1 MRPIFYPETFDTII
15 RGGTVV
21 NHDGRGVADVGIRDG
36 KIAAIGDLSTFDGG
50 HVLDAKG
57 LHVLPGV
64 IDTQV
69 HFREPGPTH
78 KENLEAG
85 SLGAVLG
92 GVTGVFE
99 MPNTNPTTSTPE
111 MLQDKLDR
119 AKDRMHC
126 NHAFYVGGT
135 HENADRLNELERLP
149 GCCGV
154 KVFMGASTGDL
165 LIADDEGVGRV
176 LNSINRRASFH
187 SEDEY
192 RLEERRH
199 LARKGD
205 WTSHTDVRDKQTAL
219 LSTQRLIGLARK
231 ANKRIHILHIST
243 AEELPILSA
252 NKDLV
257 TCEILPNHLSIIGP
271 EAYEVHKGRVQQNPP
286 IRDAANAALLW
297 EGVRQGI
304 FDVMGTDHAPHT
316 LEEKAKPY
324 PASPS
329 GMPGVQT
336 LVPLMLDW
344 VNKGALTLER
354 FVDLVCHGPN
364 RVWGIAGKG
373 RLSVGYDADITIVDL
388 KKTGEIRDED
398 QANISGWTPYHGKT
412 VTGWPTHTIIDG
424 KIIMAEGDVVMKGQ
438 GKPYRFTECL

>member
-1 MRPIFYPETFDTII
+1 MT
-15 RGGTVV
+15 RGGKRRDSETAERKCIVTGEVQPKEGLIRFVVGPDGDVVPDILGKLPGRGMYVTATQAALAKAGRGQFSRSAKGPVTVPDGLVAQVEGQLARQVV
-21 NHDGRGVADVGIRDG
+21 N
-36 KIAAIGDLSTFDGG
+36 
-50 HVLDAKG
+50 
-57 LHVLPGV
+57 
-64 IDTQV
+64 
-69 HFREPGPTH
+69 
-78 KENLEAG
+78 
-85 SLGAVLG
+85 
-92 GVTGVFE
+92 
-99 MPNTNPTTSTPE
+99 
-111 MLQDKLDR
+111 
-119 AKDRMHC
+119 
-126 NHAFYVGGT
+126 
-135 HENADRLNELERLP
+135 
-149 GCCGV
+149 
-154 KVFMGASTGDL
+154 
-165 LIADDEGVGRV
+165 
-176 LNSINRRASFH
+176 
-187 SEDEY
+187 
-192 RLEERRH
+192 
-199 LARKGD
+199 
-205 WTSHTDVRDKQTAL
+205 
-219 LSTQRLIGLARK
+219 LIGLARK

-243 AEELPILSA
+243 AEELPILAA

-271 EAYEVHKGRVQQNPP
+271 EAYEVHQGRVQQNPP
-286 IRDAANAALLW
+286 IRDAQNAAMLW

-424 KIIMAEGDVVMKGQ
+424 KIIMAEGDVVLEGQ

>member
-1 MRPIFYPETFDTII
+1 MRPIFYPTVFDTII

-21 NHDGRGVADVGIRDG
+21 NHDGRGIADIGIRDG
-36 KIAAIGDLSTFDGG
+36 KIAAIGDLSTFDAG
-50 HVLDAKG
+50 HVMNAKG

-85 SLGAVLG
+85 SRGAVLG

-119 AKDRMHC
+119 AKNRMHC

-192 RLEERRH
+192 RLEERRE

-243 AEELPILSA
+243 AEELPILAA

-271 EAYEVHKGRVQQNPP
+271 EAYEIHKGRVQQNPP
-286 IRDAANAALLW
+286 IRDAQNAAMLW

-388 KKTGEIRDED
+388 KKSVELRDED

-424 KIIMAEGDVVMKGQ
+424 KIIMAEGDVVMEGQ

>member
-21 NHDGRGVADVGIRDG
+21 NHDGRGIADIGIRGG
-36 KIAAIGDLSTFDGG
+36 KIAAIGDLSTFDAGQT
-50 HVLDAKG
+50 LNAKG

-85 SLGAVLG
+85 SRGAVLG

-99 MPNTNPTTSTPE
+99 MPNTNPTTSTAQ
-111 MLQDKLDR
+111 MLEDKLRR
-119 AKDRMHC
+119 ANGRMHC

-135 HENADRLNELERLP
+135 HANADHLGDLERLP

-165 LIADDEGVGRV
+165 LIADDEGVSRV
-176 LNSINRRASFH
+176 LASIRRRASFH
-187 SEDEY
+187 SEDEF
-192 RLEERRH
+192 RLEERRK

-205 WTSHTDVRDKQTAL
+205 WTSHTDVRDKKTAL
-219 LSTQRLIGLARK
+219 LSTQRLIGLARQ

-243 AEELPILSA
+243 AEELPILAA

-257 TCEILPNHLSIIGP
+257 TCEVLPNHLSIIGP
-271 EAYEVHKGRVQQNPP
+271 EAYEIQKGRVQQNPP
-286 IRDAANAALLW
+286 IRDAKNAAMLW

-304 FDVMGTDHAPHT
+304 FDILATDHAPHT
-316 LEEKAKPY
+316 LEEKAMPY

-336 LVPLMLDW
+336 LVPIMLDW

-373 RLSVGYDADITIVDL
+373 RLCVGYDADITIVDL
-388 KKTGEIRDED
+388 KKTRELRDED

-424 KIIMAEGDVVMKGQ
+424 QIIMAEDEVVLEGQ
-438 GKPYRFTECL
+438 GKPYRFSESM